1 MTFDFTELA
10 RVYWASPPYDRSW
23 DADEEH
29 PFDTIVE
36 LLDSDDA
43 TLSALLLALALA
55 APLERLPS
63 LGTSWVES
71 LEYRFEREGAVG
83 KSITVLLA
91 TGLDADALFRI
102 LSGVYPDWLARM
114 DAAEL
119 LNGRLSSAQIAWLV
133 DPTADGRS
141 DSL

>member
-1 MTFDFTELA
+1 MTADFEELA
-10 RVYWASPPYDRSW
+10 RAYWASPPYDRTW
-23 DADEEH
+23 DSDEEH

-43 TLSALLLALALA
+43 TLSALLRALALA
-55 APLERLPS
+55 APEERLPF

-71 LEYRFEREGAVG
+71 LENRFEREGTVG

-91 TGLDADALFRI
+91 TGLDAEALFRI
-102 LSGVYPDWLARM
+102 LSGVYPDWLASM
-114 DAAEL
+114 GAAEL
-119 LNGRLSSAQIAWLV
+119 LKGRVSSAQISWLV
-133 DPTADGRS
+133 DPAAPGRS